1 MRRRGFTLIELLVV
15 IAIIAVLIALLLPA
29 VQAAREAARRLQCVS
44 NLKQVG
50 IALHN
55 YESSKG
61 VFPSGRTNY
70 PNVWSSLSQLLTTM
84 EGTNQYNALNFN
96 FPSLDLS
103 GSGGLTNAPNT
114 SVVSTSLKIFLCP
127 SDGVER
133 ITPDFGAT
141 NYVACAG
148 TGSTNGGSFKVVS
161 GFPLPD
167 GVFYDT
173 SSVKIADVID
183 GLSNTVAF
191 SETIKGSG
199 RNNTGAAPE
208 DQTRQFAEFTTS
220 SAPLSP
226 AACLAP
232 NQWTGDRGRE
242 WARGSFVMAAYN
254 HFNTPNSRIPD
265 CTNSGRA
272 AALTAP
278 RSLHSGGV
286 NALFCDGHVQFL
298 KDSVNP
304 TSWRAIAT
312 RGGGE
317 VVSSSDY

>member
-44 NLKQVG
+44 NLKQIG

-96 FPSLDLS
+96 FPSIDLS
-103 GSGGLTNAPNT
+103 ASGGLTNAPNT

-133 ITPDFGAT
+133 IIADFGAT

-148 TGSTNGGSFKVVS
+148 TGTTNGGSFKVVA

-173 SSVKIADVID
+173 SSVKIADVTD

-191 SETIKGSG
+191 SETVKGSG

-208 DQTRQFAEFTTS
+208 DKTRQFAEFTTS

-272 AALTAP
+272 AALTAA
-278 RSLHSGGV
+278 RSWHSGGV

-304 TSWRAIAT
+304 TSWRALAT

>member
-44 NLKQVG
+44 NLKQIG

-61 VFPSGRTNY
+61 AFPSGRTNY

-84 EGTNQYNALNFN
+84 EGTNQYNALNFS
-96 FPSLDLS
+96 FPSVDLTA
-103 GSGGLTNAPNT
+103 SGGLTNAPNT
-114 SVVSTSLKIFLCP
+114 SVVSTALKIFLCP

-133 ITPDFGAT
+133 IIPDFGAT

-148 TGSTNGGSFKVVS
+148 TGTTNGGSFKVVS
-161 GFPLPD
+161 GFPAPD
-167 GVFYDT
+167 GVLYDT
-173 SSVKIADVID
+173 SCIRMADISD

-191 SETIKGSG
+191 GETVKGSG
-199 RNNTGAAPE
+199 RNSSGPLPE
-208 DQTRQFAEFTTS
+208 DRARQFAEFLTS
-220 SAPLSP
+220 SAPLTP
-226 AACLAP
+226 DTCLAP
-232 NQWTGDRGRE
+232 TQWTGDRGRE

-272 AALTAP
+272 AALTAA

-286 NALFCDGHVQFL
+286 NTLFCDGHVQYI
-298 KDSVNP
+298 KESVNL

-312 RGGGE
+312 RNGGE